1 MECVFDSARE
11 RIKNNVIWL
20 LGVNKYGPSISRAR
34 PFRGFIITV
43 AYPVSTVKRTTDDV
57 SVVDAVGFSEGR
69 IRVCAAPRSVGVHA
83 MEDDLD
89 PAFECTVCTDLF
101 LDPVTAPCGHSFCRR
116 CLARSLDHKPECP
129 LCRAQV
135 FGAFAHDAKVS
146 VTIQEIIER
155 QVPENV
161 RAARAARA
169 EASTPG
175 PEDTAPM
182 SMFVMVA
189 VIPEKD
195 TGMNLVIFEPRYR
208 LMIRRAMEGSRR
220 FGMMAPDSDSATEVE
235 LARVDPLP
243 DGRFHI
249 TIVPTG
255 RRVRVI
261 SSDADE
267 SGYLVGH
274 VRDVTDASDS
284 DAAAYMRRAEELIE
298 RETVNH
304 PSLGD
309 IPVLRLRNRRRTR
322 AEANDTAARW
332 FAEHLCELHKQLVTA
347 PFTRGDSFERDIFC
361 IGSAEMGAYDPATDD
376 REHLKRLPEFQ
387 EGGSGTIPIADVSLE
402 VFMREF
408 HFGVKRAIKY
418 FGECTYA
425 IDPGARN
432 NMETLK
438 EAIEPRKWDDPDT
451 VSWSLSC
458 AEDFSWKMCNAVAG
472 LDLIMPREFSGSR
485 TYSSFC
491 AIAVGS
497 QSVRER
503 LVLCRALLLQVERIG
518 GTANAEDEDEDE
530 DEDEEVRRILEDED
544 DTDEETRRILEE
556 EDEEE
561 EREAEEYRRTLE
573 EQDEEILRLGFAV
586 RGRDGFNSAD

>member
-1 MECVFDSARE
+1 M
-11 RIKNNVIWL
+11 
-20 LGVNKYGPSISRAR
+20 G
-34 PFRGFIITV
+34 
-43 AYPVSTVKRTTDDV
+43 
-57 SVVDAVGFSEGR
+57 
-69 IRVCAAPRSVGVHA
+69 
-83 MEDDLD
+83 DDLD

-208 LMIRRAMEGSRR
+208 LMIRRAMESSRR

-347 PFTRGDSFERDIFC
+347 PFTRGESFERDIFC

-387 EGGSGTIPIADVSLE
+387 EGGSGTIPIVDVSLE
-402 VFMREF
+402 VLMREF

-418 FGECTYA
+418 FEECTYV

-432 NMETLK
+432 NKETLK

-472 LDLIMPREFSGSR
+472 LDLVMPREFSS
-485 TYSSFC
+485 TFC

-518 GTANAEDEDEDE
+518 GTANAEDEDGRGGRGEDE
-530 DEDEEVRRILEDED
+530 GRRRRRRRGSAAEFSR
-544 DTDEETRRILEE
+544 TRTKQTRKRGEFS
-556 EDEEE
+556 
-561 EREAEEYRRTLE
+561 RKRTRKRNGKRRNIGEFSRNRTRDITARVCL
-573 EQDEEILRLGFAV
+573 

>member
-1 MECVFDSARE
+1 M
-11 RIKNNVIWL
+11 
-20 LGVNKYGPSISRAR
+20 
-34 PFRGFIITV
+34 
-43 AYPVSTVKRTTDDV
+43 
-57 SVVDAVGFSEGR
+57 
-69 IRVCAAPRSVGVHA
+69 
-83 MEDDLD
+83 
-89 PAFECTVCTDLF
+89 
-101 LDPVTAPCGHSFCRR
+101 
-116 CLARSLDHKPECP
+116 
-129 LCRAQV
+129 
-135 FGAFAHDAKVS
+135 
-146 VTIQEIIER
+146 
-155 QVPENV
+155 
-161 RAARAARA
+161 
-169 EASTPG
+169 
-175 PEDTAPM
+175 
-182 SMFVMVA
+182 
-189 VIPEKD
+189 
-195 TGMNLVIFEPRYR
+195 
-208 LMIRRAMEGSRR
+208 
-220 FGMMAPDSDSATEVE
+220 
-235 LARVDPLP
+235 
-243 DGRFHI
+243 
-249 TIVPTG
+249 
-255 RRVRVI
+255 
-261 SSDADE
+261 
-267 SGYLVGH
+267 
-274 VRDVTDASDS
+274 
-284 DAAAYMRRAEELIE
+284 
-298 RETVNH
+298 
-304 PSLGD
+304 
-309 IPVLRLRNRRRTR
+309 
-322 AEANDTAARW
+322 
-332 FAEHLCELHKQLVTA
+332 
-347 PFTRGDSFERDIFC
+347 
-361 IGSAEMGAYDPATDD
+361 
-376 REHLKRLPEFQ
+376 
-387 EGGSGTIPIADVSLE
+387 PIADVSLE

-472 LDLIMPREFSGSR
+472 LDLVMPREFSS
-485 TYSSFC
+485 TFC

>member
-1 MECVFDSARE
+1 
-11 RIKNNVIWL
+11 
-20 LGVNKYGPSISRAR
+20 
-34 PFRGFIITV
+34 
-43 AYPVSTVKRTTDDV
+43 
-57 SVVDAVGFSEGR
+57 
-69 IRVCAAPRSVGVHA
+69 

-135 FGAFAHDAKVS
+135 FGVFAHDAKVS

-208 LMIRRAMEGSRR
+208 LMIRRAMESSRR

-274 VRDVTDASDS
+274 VRDVTDASDG

-298 RETVNH
+298 RGTVYQ
-304 PSLGD
+304 PSHGD
-309 IPVLRLRNRRRTR
+309 VSVLRLRDRRRTR

-332 FAEHLCELHKQLVTA
+332 FAEHLCELDKQFVTA
-347 PFTRGDSFERDIFC
+347 PGEYSLERDIFR
-361 IGSAEMGAYDPATDD
+361 IGSAERGAYDPATDG

-418 FGECTYA
+418 FEECTYHV
-425 IDPGARN
+425 DPDARN

-438 EAIEPRKWDDPDT
+438 EAIEPRKWDDPDA

-472 LDLIMPREFSGSR
+472 LGLVMPREFSTSR

-503 LVLCRALLLQVERIG
+503 LVLCRALLLQIERIG
-518 GTANAEDEDEDE
+518 GTANSELEDEDEDKDEDEDEVEDEDEDGFRFEDEDEDE
-530 DEDEEVRRILEDED
+530 FED
-544 DTDEETRRILEE
+544 

-561 EREAEEYRRTLE
+561 EEEEERYYGTGLPLE
-573 EQDEEILRLGFAV
+573 DVMALTRPIE
-586 RGRDGFNSAD
+586 

>member
-1 MECVFDSARE
+1 ME
-11 RIKNNVIWL
+11 
-20 LGVNKYGPSISRAR
+20 G
-34 PFRGFIITV
+34 
-43 AYPVSTVKRTTDDV
+43 
-57 SVVDAVGFSEGR
+57 
-69 IRVCAAPRSVGVHA
+69 
-83 MEDDLD
+83 DLD

-195 TGMNLVIFEPRYR
+195 TGMNLMIFEPRYR
-208 LMIRRAMEGSRR
+208 LMIRRAMESSRR

-267 SGYLVGH
+267 SGYLVRH

-309 IPVLRLRNRRRTR
+309 IPVLRLRDRRRTR

-472 LDLIMPREFSGSR
+472 LDLVMPREFSS
-485 TYSSFC
+485 TFC

-503 LVLCRALLLQVERIG
+503 LVLCRALVLQVERIG